1 MTVCFTTIRFF
12 AHSSVNAVVDVA
24 EPMGSEIFLY
34 LKAGTVD
41 LVVRV
46 PSYVKAEAGKRMEL
60 VFNLE
65 RMHLFDIKTG
75 DALLKTVVRSAPPS
89 PPVAV

>member
-1 MTVCFTTIRFF
+1 
-12 AHSSVNAVVDVA
+12 
-24 EPMGSEIFLY
+24 
-34 LKAGTVD
+34 VD